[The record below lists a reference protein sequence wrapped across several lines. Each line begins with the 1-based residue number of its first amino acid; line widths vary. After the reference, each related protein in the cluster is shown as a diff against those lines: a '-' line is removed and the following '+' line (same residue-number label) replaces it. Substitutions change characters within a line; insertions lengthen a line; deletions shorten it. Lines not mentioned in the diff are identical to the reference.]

1 MPRLSSW
8 MIKVS
13 YLYLFIGA
21 TIGALLLVNKA
32 TGDIQWIWVMLPAH
46 VECMIIGFIMNLVLG
61 TAYWIF
67 PRYFTKPNRG
77 HPVPAWSGFGLVNL
91 GVIVVVIARYMPS
104 AQILLG
110 VGKVAE
116 VAGII
121 LFVSSLWFRVYPP
134 PHSDE

>member
-21 TIGALLLVNKA
+21 TLGALLLVNKA
-32 TGDIQWIWVMLPAH
+32 TGDIQWIWVVLPLH
-46 VECMIIGFIMNLVLG
+46 IEFMIIGFIMNLVLG

-77 HPVPAWSGFGLVNL
+77 HPVPAWTGFGLVNT
-91 GVIVVVIARYMPS
+91 GVLIAVVFRFIPS
-104 AQILLG
+104 MQLF
-110 VGKVAE
+110 VGIGRVVE
-116 VAGII
+116 VGGII
-121 LFVSSLWFRVYPP
+121 MFVFSLWFRVYPP
-134 PHSDE
+134 PHSG

>member
-32 TGDIQWIWVMLPAH
+32 TGDIQWIWVTLPVH
-46 VECMIIGFIMNLVLG
+46 IECMIIGFIMNLVLG

-77 HPVPAWSGFGLVNL
+77 HPVPAWLGFGLVNL
-91 GVIVVVIARYMPS
+91 GLLIAVIFRFIPGM
-104 AQILLG
+104 QFL
-110 VGKVAE
+110 VGTGRVAE

-134 PHSDE
+134 PHSNG